1 MCNMKG
7 SVLFTRTDPF
17 MFGKAKAS
25 YKKDAAF
32 TQRLKLALRLTEIK
46 SIYHCRGG

>member
-1 MCNMKG
+1 
-7 SVLFTRTDPF
+7 
-17 MFGKAKAS
+17 MFGKAKTG

-46 SIYHCRGG
+46 SIRRSG